1 VSLGLLLVQTLNGLE
16 LGVLLFLIAAGLT
29 LVFGIMDVVN
39 LAHGVLYMLGAYFA
53 VSFAGWTGSFW
64 AALPLAALAALTLGA
79 VLGRLVFRR
88 LARAG
93 HLEQVL
99 GTFGLIL
106 LAEEGVRLLWGPA
119 PLDLPLPAA
128 LAGTVPLFGG
138 LRYAVYRLAVLALG
152 LAIAGLLWFVIERT
166 RTGMRLR
173 AGASNPAMLEALG
186 VDVGRLFALVLA
198 SGAMLA
204 GFAGAI
210 AAPLVSVDPGMG
222 GPVLILAFVVIVLGG
237 LGSVAGAFAAALLV
251 GLTDTLGRAA
261 LDAALLA
268 GLGPSAASMAG
279 PALASMLVYV
289 MMALVVAFRPQGLL
303 PARGAAA
310 LAAFAL
316 LAAAPLAAWLAG
328 NDYLTALATRAAVL
342 GAAAVSLQVLVG
354 YAGLPSLGHAAF
366 LGIGGYALLVMGSFG
381 RDEAVLSL
389 PVAGL
394 AGALFAW
401 PTGWLALRTQGV
413 AFLMITLAFGQMAY
427 FVASALAAYGGSDGM
442 PLDRAPPLF
451 GSALLARPWAL
462 LVLALAVLLGF
473 VLAARRLGASRF
485 GRVLRAA
492 REAPAKVAAFGFDV
506 GRVRLAAYVL
516 AGAAGA
522 IAGWL
527 LAAAS
532 GFVSPALLDW
542 RLAAE
547 LLVMV
552 VLGGTATP
560 EGAAV
565 GGVALVLAEEGLAS
579 VTEHGRLVLGAVVL
593 GVALLRPRRAA

>member
-303 PARGAAA
+303 PARGAA
-310 LAAFAL
+310 
-316 LAAAPLAAWLAG
+316 
-328 NDYLTALATRAAVL
+328 
-342 GAAAVSLQVLVG
+342 
-354 YAGLPSLGHAAF
+354 
-366 LGIGGYALLVMGSFG
+366 
-381 RDEAVLSL
+381 
-389 PVAGL
+389 
-394 AGALFAW
+394 
-401 PTGWLALRTQGV
+401 
-413 AFLMITLAFGQMAY
+413 
-427 FVASALAAYGGSDGM
+427 
-442 PLDRAPPLF
+442 
-451 GSALLARPWAL
+451 
-462 LVLALAVLLGF
+462 
-473 VLAARRLGASRF
+473 
-485 GRVLRAA
+485 
-492 REAPAKVAAFGFDV
+492 
-506 GRVRLAAYVL
+506 
-516 AGAAGA
+516 
-522 IAGWL
+522 
-527 LAAAS
+527 
-532 GFVSPALLDW
+532 
-542 RLAAE
+542 
-547 LLVMV
+547 
-552 VLGGTATP
+552 
-560 EGAAV
+560 
-565 GGVALVLAEEGLAS
+565 
-579 VTEHGRLVLGAVVL
+579 
-593 GVALLRPRRAA
+593 